1 MPSCVSASEVHA
13 FILSNKLVFQIK
25 LWQPV
30 LETKSAS
37 NPEPFLTLSPL
48 QLVHTGEFYKVPW
61 LMGSTSEDGA
71 LFGASESFVFLRT
84 ADAHVMKAYG
94 TE

>member
-1 MPSCVSASEVHA
+1 M
-13 FILSNKLVFQIK
+13 FQIK

-48 QLVHTGEFYKVPW
+48 QLVQTGEFYKVPW
-61 LMGSTSEDGA
+61 IMGSTSEDGA
-71 LFGASESFVFLRT
+71 FFGASESFVFLRT
-84 ADAHVMKAYG
+84 AHNHVMEADG